1 MTLVELLAA
10 SALAALLF
18 VALSGVL
25 RSLAIQRRTLLAG
38 KTTEPW
44 RVQLAQQL
52 RWDLANARTMKS
64 RFGELR
70 LVGYGSC
77 DFATG
82 EPTFQR
88 SEIVYFVRNIGKG
101 LWLMRKETH
110 PDDMTLD
117 NYRTDLVCTG
127 VTDLGVIDLE
137 ADVNDEG
144 FDDDMLQHSAASD
157 PLQPVPN
164 RLRLV
169 LVGER
174 QGSRMLDEVVLLN

>member
-38 KTTEPW
+38 KTIEPW

-64 RFGELR
+64 RFGDLR

-77 DFATG
+77 DFVTG

-88 SEIVYFVRNIGKG
+88 SEVVYFVQNVGKR

-117 NYRTDLVCTG
+117 NHRTELVCTG
-127 VTDLGVIDLE
+127 VMDLGVISLE
-137 ADVNDEG
+137 ADDTDAG
-144 FDDDMLQHSAASD
+144 FDDDVVRHSSASA

-164 RLRLV
+164 RLRIV

-174 QGSRMLDEVVLLN
+174 QGSRLLDEVVLLN

>member
-1 MTLVELLAA
+1 MTLVELMAA
-10 SALAALLF
+10 SALAAMLF

-38 KTTEPW
+38 KTIEPW

-52 RWDLANARTMKS
+52 RWDLANARGMKS

-82 EPTFQR
+82 EPTFCR
-88 SEIVYFVRNIGKG
+88 SEIVYFVQHIGKG
-101 LWLMRKETH
+101 RWLLRKETH
-110 PDDMTLD
+110 PDDMTL
-117 NYRTDLVCTG
+117 NNHRTELVCTG
-127 VTDLGVIDLE
+127 VTDLGVNSLE
-137 ADVNDEG
+137 ADDDNEN
-144 FDDDMLQHSAASD
+144 FDDDAVQHSSASA

-169 LVGER
+169 LLGER
-174 QGSRMLDEVVLLN
+174 EGSRVLDEVVLLN

>member
-1 MTLVELLAA
+1 LAA

-38 KTTEPW
+38 KTQEPW
-44 RVQLAQQL
+44 RVQLSERL
-52 RWDLANARTMKS
+52 RWDLANARTMRS

-82 EPTFQR
+82 EPMFRR
-88 SEIVYFVRNIGKG
+88 SEIVYFVQNVDTRR
-101 LWLMRKETH
+101 WLLRKEIH
-110 PDDMTLD
+110 PDDATL
-117 NYRTDLVCTG
+117 NNQRTELVCTG

-137 ADVNDEG
+137 ADDDNDG
-144 FDDDMLQHSAASD
+144 FGGDAVPHSAASS
-157 PLQPVPN
+157 PLEPVPN

-169 LVGER
+169 LLGEKVG
-174 QGSRMLDEVVLLN
+174 SHVLDEVVLFN